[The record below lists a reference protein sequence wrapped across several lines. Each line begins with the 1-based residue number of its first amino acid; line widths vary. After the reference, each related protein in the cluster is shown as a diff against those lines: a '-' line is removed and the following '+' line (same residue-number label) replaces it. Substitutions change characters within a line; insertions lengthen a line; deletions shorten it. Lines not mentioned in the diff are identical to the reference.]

1 MKIPYNSNNAEFT
14 YWDMKNRET
23 KSAKI
28 RLKDNSVYGM
38 LLNTDMRQHT
48 TNIGKASLR

>member
-14 YWDMKNRET
+14 YWNLKNREANF
-23 KSAKI
+23 AKI
-28 RLKDNSVYGM
+28 RLKDNSVCGM
-38 LLNTDMRQHT
+38 LLDTDMRQHT